1 MKKKLQQLAYRYSI
15 NQVFDDF
22 LHMVVCAFSVGRME
36 EEYFNIAKRYTPE
49 EMQLFAEALAEMVL
63 IYDNESSLNGSW
75 SDVLGNYFGEIQSHF
90 SASARGQF
98 FTPDSVCN
106 FMAQILKDNP
116 ESNERIYVNDCACGS
131 GRTLIA
137 HSRTDTNQRFN
148 TFYVAQDIDFRCVL
162 MCVIN
167 FVMFGLSG
175 VVIHMDTIR
184 MNVYRGF
191 RVMLPETGLF
201 IYPLSASQCMQY
213 VGEVKVNLPIKPS
226 FDEIKPRLLSAPVPM
241 GETLQLSLF

>member
-1 MKKKLQQLAYRYSI
+1 MKKKLEQIAYRHSI

-22 LHMVVCAFSVGRME
+22 LRMTVCAFSVGRME
-36 EEYFNIAKRYTPE
+36 DEYMEIAKRYTPE
-49 EMQLFAEALAEMVL
+49 ELQLFAEALAEMVL
-63 IYDNESSLNGSW
+63 TYDRNSSEDGGW
-75 SDVLGNYFGEIQSHF
+75 CDVLGKYFEEIQSHF

-98 FTPDSVCN
+98 FTPDSVCQL
-106 FMAQILKDNP
+106 MAELLKENP
-116 ESNERIYVNDCACGS
+116 QSDERIFVNDCACGS
-131 GRTLIA
+131 GRNLIA

-148 TFYVAQDIDFRCVL
+148 TLYIAQDIDFRCVL

-167 FVMFGLSG
+167 FLMFGMSG

-184 MNVYRGF
+184 MDVYRGF

-213 VGEVKVNLPIKPS
+213 VGEVKVNLPIEPNFK
-226 FDEIKPRLLSAPVPM
+226 EIKPRLLSSPVPM
-241 GETLQLSLF
+241 GEAVQLSLF